1 MEKSDR
7 FELDRFLKQQ
17 KQHYPTALAELR
29 NGYKQS
35 HWMWFIFPQLE
46 GLGSSDM
53 SKIYSIKSL
62 KEARQYLAHAVL
74 GARLA
79 ECAQALLAV
88 EGRTAYQIMGKPDY
102 LKLQSCMTLFAYI
115 SDPDSVFQRVLDKY
129 YAGERDSKTIW
140 LLEEK

>member
-17 KQHYPTALAELR
+17 KLYYPTALSELR
-29 NGYKQS
+29 KGQKLS
-35 HWMWFIFPQLE
+35 HWMWFIFPQID
-46 GLGSSDM
+46 GLGSSEM
-53 SKIYSIKSL
+53 SVTYSIKSL
-62 KEARQYLAHAVL
+62 KEARQYLAHSVL

-115 SDPDSVFQRVLDKY
+115 SEPDSVFQRVLDKY

-140 LLEEK
+140 LLEGN